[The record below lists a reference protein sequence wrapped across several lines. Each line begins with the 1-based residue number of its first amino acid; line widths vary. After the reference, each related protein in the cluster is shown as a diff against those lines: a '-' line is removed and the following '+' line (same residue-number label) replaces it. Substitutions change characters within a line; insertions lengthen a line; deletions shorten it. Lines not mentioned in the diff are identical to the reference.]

1 MGAVVSCFE
10 AIFRTIGS
18 VIMAIISGIG
28 NMLTAVIQGIVAF
41 FGIIISLSA
50 TSIFYSGICYYD
62 ISASDTNE
70 DASAHP
76 VPEQP
81 VIMPTNAE
89 VSLGGSLAPIITP
102 RKRAKLTPA
111 AARAQKKIENKN
123 KGRPK
128 KAKAGSSVPV
138 GNFEK

>member
-1 MGAVVSCFE
+1 MLLSLGGFQLLS
-10 AIFRTIGS
+10 IFYSSICYYRCLLL
-18 VIMAIISGIG
+18 V
-28 NMLTAVIQGIVAF
+28 
-41 FGIIISLSA
+41 SA
-50 TSIFYSGICYYD
+50 TSIFYSSICYYD

-111 AARAQKKIENKN
+111 TARAQKKIENKN